1 MRRIWSMEVLAGARA
16 EMSKNSAGAS
26 NDPVTQK
33 GAPDLGTP
41 EKMLKRS
48 ASFLG
53 AGKLVG
59 ERDVAPEC
67 LVRSDEIA
75 AGSGAGVDQG

>member
-48 ASFLG
+48 ASSW
-53 AGKLVG
+53 V
-59 ERDVAPEC
+59 PES
-67 LVRSDEIA
+67 L
-75 AGSGAGVDQG
+75 